1 MERARVFRSTFL
13 LTPTATQTHTLA
25 QVLFSGLKLLR
36 NGGNA
41 SFLHKMVTGARN
53 SVVRHLVANTTSEN
67 LQVWV

>member
-1 MERARVFRSTFL
+1 M
-13 LTPTATQTHTLA
+13 
-25 QVLFSGLKLLR
+25 LFSGLKLLR